1 MTRQAWIRVMAA
13 LCGCLPLTAAFAQ
26 GALKP
31 EDAHVVNPPSRPVPV
46 TVLSAPAP
54 ANEGAREVYS
64 TTYSVIFSN
73 QYRSC
78 VSATVPAGKRLV
90 LEHVSAGA
98 GALASAALSYISL
111 EDAVPRLFVPAAP
124 PIGSGFGAAGQLVRA
139 YFDASFAVCAT
150 ATQINDGYVSVA
162 LNGFLVARP

>member
-1 MTRQAWIRVMAA
+1 MTRQAWTRIMAA
-13 LCGCLPLTAAFAQ
+13 LCGSLSLTAALAQ

-31 EDAHVVNPPSRPVPV
+31 VDALVINPPSRPVPV

-64 TTYSVIFSN
+64 TNYSVVFSN

-98 GALASAALSYISL
+98 GALASA
-111 EDAVPRLFVPAAP
+111 
-124 PIGSGFGAAGQLVRA
+124 
-139 YFDASFAVCAT
+139 
-150 ATQINDGYVSVA
+150 
-162 LNGFLVARP
+162 